1 MMDDTGSPLE
11 TPALLLAMPQVLDP
25 FFYRSVILLL
35 RHNDEGSYG
44 FIINR
49 PTEIELAEI
58 LEGMEITWQG
68 EPTLMAFFGGPVQS
82 QIGSVMF
89 ASESGEWLANADDEG
104 TTEVSPGVHISQS
117 LEDLGRLAAD
127 PPTSFRLFLGYA
139 GWGPGQLMDEIMRN
153 DWLTAPV
160 LDELLFSAEPEGV
173 WATAL
178 RSVGIDPAALPSWV
192 PGTEVDRSN

>member
-1 MMDDTGSPLE
+1 MEDTGSPLD

-44 FIINR
+44 FIVNR
-49 PTEIELAEI
+49 PTEIEIAEI
-58 LEGMEITWQG
+58 LKGMEITWQG
-68 EPTLMAFFGGPVQS
+68 EPTMMAFFGGPVQS

-89 ASESGEWLANADDEG
+89 ASDSEEWTSGSNGEG
-104 TTEVSPGVHISQS
+104 PTEVTPGIHISQS
-117 LEDLGRLAAD
+117 LEDLGRLAAN
-127 PPTSFRLFLGYA
+127 PPERLRLFLGYA

-160 LDELLFSAEPEGV
+160 QDELLFSAEPEEV

>member
-1 MMDDTGSPLE
+1 
-11 TPALLLAMPQVLDP
+11 MPQVLDP

-49 PTEIELAEI
+49 PTEIELSEI

-68 EPTLMAFFGGPVQS
+68 EPSLMAFFGGPVQS

-89 ASESGEWLANADDEG
+89 TPESGEWPPKADDEES
-104 TTEVSPGVHISQS
+104 TEVIPGVHISQS

-139 GWGPGQLMDEIMRN
+139 GWGPGQLMEEIMRN

>member
-1 MMDDTGSPLE
+1 MADTGSPLE

-35 RHNDEGSYG
+35 RHNDEGSHG

-49 PTEIELAEI
+49 PTEIELSEI
-58 LEGMEITWQG
+58 LKGMEITWHG
-68 EPTLMAFFGGPVQS
+68 EPTAMAFFGGPVQS

-89 ASESGEWLANADDEG
+89 TSDSGEWTSDTDKEG
-104 TTEVSPGVHISQS
+104 PTEVSPGIHISQS

-127 PPTSFRLFLGYA
+127 PPESFRLFLGYA
-139 GWGPGQLMDEIMRN
+139 GWGPDQLMDEIMRN

-160 LDELLFSAEPEGV
+160 LDELLFSAEPEGM

>member
-1 MMDDTGSPLE
+1 MADTGSLLD

-49 PTEIELAEI
+49 STEIELSEI
-58 LEGMEITWQG
+58 LKGMEITWQG
-68 EPTLMAFFGGPVQS
+68 EPTMMAFFGGPVQS

-89 ASESGEWLANADDEG
+89 TADEG
-104 TTEVSPGVHISQS
+104 ESTADTDRDGPTEVSPGIYISQS

-127 PPTSFRLFLGYA
+127 PPASIRLFLGYA

-160 LDELLFSAEPEGV
+160 QDELLFSVEPEGV

-192 PGTEVDRSN
+192 PGTEADRSN

>member
-1 MMDDTGSPLE
+1 MDDTGSPLE

-49 PTEIELAEI
+49 PTEIELSEI

-68 EPTLMAFFGGPVQS
+68 EPSLMAFFGGPVQS

-89 ASESGEWLANADDEG
+89 TPESGEWPPKADDEES
-104 TTEVSPGVHISQS
+104 TEVIPGVHISQS

-139 GWGPGQLMDEIMRN
+139 GWGPGQLMEEIMRN